1 MGHAARRRQAA
12 QMAPKRWEGGACTA
26 GRQREPSQ
34 PASASE
40 AAPLP
45 PETMSDA
52 PCVAA
57 AMYPLDCQ
65 AEGGCDRELELV
77 FEFVHKLAWEEEE
90 EHQEHKRR
98 DEEGEGQVAA
108 PAQCSRW
115 PGRAPLRQSEA
126 PGARRLCTTR
136 GRRGSSTKTLKRLQ
150 TAFTHRGGG
159 VRAQP
164 PPPAGPTSWTAER
177 RARRGLPRSGARV
190 GLGSEDRA
198 AIPRP
203 RRCCGPLRAA

>member
-1 MGHAARRRQAA
+1 
-12 QMAPKRWEGGACTA
+12 MAPKRWEGGACTA

-98 DEEGEGQVAA
+98 DEEDNDKWGGPGRGPCTVLPVARPRAA
-108 PAQCSRW
+108 PPKRGPWCETPLHDSGP
-115 PGRAPLRQSEA
+115 PGKQ
-126 PGARRLCTTR
+126 
-136 GRRGSSTKTLKRLQ
+136 
-150 TAFTHRGGG
+150 H
-159 VRAQP
+159 
-164 PPPAGPTSWTAER
+164 
-177 RARRGLPRSGARV
+177 
-190 GLGSEDRA
+190 
-198 AIPRP
+198 
-203 RRCCGPLRAA
+203 